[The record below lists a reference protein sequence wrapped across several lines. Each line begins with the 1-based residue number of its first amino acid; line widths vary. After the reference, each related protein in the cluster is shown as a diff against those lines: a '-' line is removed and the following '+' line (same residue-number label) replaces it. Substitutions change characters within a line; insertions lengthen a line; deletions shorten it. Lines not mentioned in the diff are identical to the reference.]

1 MVAVASKPDL
11 DRMAF
16 PKELAPI
23 LGLSIRELAYL
34 KAKGCPFYGRKTTL
48 RWVRAFLAREAGA
61 AARGHELSVRPLR
74 SVSSR
79 CGAPSASSDSRAALS
94 ASQKAQPCG
103 TEK

>member
-1 MVAVASKPDL
+1 MVTIASKPDL

-34 KAKGCPFYGRKTTL
+34 KVKGCPFYGRKTTL
-48 RWVRAFLAREAGA
+48 RWVRAFLAQEAGA
-61 AARGHELSVRPLR
+61 AAPCRERAVRPRR

-79 CGAPSASSDSRAALS
+79 RGAPSSSSDSRDALS
-94 ASQKAQPCG
+94 ASLKAQPCG
-103 TEK
+103 TGK